1 MKKQSYKVILT
12 GKSLP
17 GVQAGEMKEKLSK
30 IFKIPLDE
38 IESRFAGKQII
49 IKSSVDLS
57 TAKKFK
63 TIFER
68 AGAESK
74 ILPLYPNAGKSPA
87 VLEQEPSTEDDEASL
102 KDTPPKPT
110 PDTSALKESR
120 QQPENSFQDSTPEVE
135 QPEIQIPE
143 TRILSTDPKPVSLA
157 YTPLPCRE
165 ITATK
170 EGLNFNRFNCDNIL
184 FSDIILLSVF
194 NIQEG
199 AKIKT
204 ELLVFLKR
212 QKKPLLSD
220 VHTIKYDDF
229 PDIRDN
235 DDYISLRKF
244 MNFLIKK
251 NPDIIIDE
259 STNTFL
265 KGGNAEFIRKGIDF
279 HSSALG
285 AALDAENLFKLAVM
299 KGTLARAKTE
309 APSVST
315 PDGLDEQSKP
325 AEPEVPVY
333 SEEEYMAFFIGP
345 NSEKYLNKF
354 KGFAQ
359 SEGFSASWHWP
370 AFLVPFFW
378 LLYRKFYLLAVGVFF
393 LSFVP
398 LVNIGVYIAMG
409 LSAYYL
415 YYNKAK
421 RTLDEYK
428 AHVDR
433 YDITA
438 ILSREGG
445 VNTNSV
451 FLGIAAI
458 FFATFFIGGGIV
470 FQTFIKKQQDSL
482 SEMLSGRD
490 VKQPVSTLPSM
501 DMPSGLPEMPRDPKE
516 FILAA
521 YDAQAK
527 AVLNNVCSMAQVFF
541 SEFPDDMVTMETLDE
556 YYGFRAPPDIEI
568 RIINPTMESLYISA
582 QHSQSSKVFY
592 VNEEC
597 YLE

>member
-1 MKKQSYKVILT
+1 MTKQSYKVILT
-12 GKSLP
+12 GKPLP
-17 GVQAGEMKEKLSK
+17 GVQAGEMKENLSK

-49 IKSSVDLS
+49 IKSGVDLS

-63 TIFER
+63 TTFER
-68 AGAESK
+68 VGAESK
-74 ILPLYPNAGKSPA
+74 ILPLSPDTGKSPEA
-87 VLEQEPSTEDDEASL
+87 PEQEPGTEADEASVE
-102 KDTPPKPT
+102 DAPSQPT
-110 PDTSALKESR
+110 PDIPAQEEPQLPPEESL
-120 QQPENSFQDSTPEVE
+120 QDSP
-135 QPEIQIPE
+135 PEIEQSESQKPE
-143 TRILSTDPKPVSLA
+143 TRILSTDPKPVSLS

-165 ITATK
+165 ITATE
-170 EGLNFNRFNCDNIL
+170 EGLNFNRFNCDNIS

-199 AKIKT
+199 AKFKT

-220 VHTIKYDDF
+220 AYTIQYDEF

-235 DDYISLRKF
+235 DEYISLRNF
-244 MNFLIKK
+244 VNFLIKK

-285 AALDAENLFKLAVM
+285 AALDAENLFKLVVM
-299 KGTLARAKTE
+299 KGTLGRAQTE
-309 APSVST
+309 TPSVST
-315 PDGLDEQSKP
+315 PDGSDAQSQP
-325 AEPEVPVY
+325 AIPEVPVY

-345 NSEKYLNKF
+345 NSEKYLKKF
-354 KGFAQ
+354 KGFAK

-393 LSFVP
+393 LSLIP
-398 LVNIGVYIAMG
+398 LVNLGVCIAMG

-421 RTLDEYK
+421 KTLDEYK

-458 FFATFFIGGGIV
+458 FLATFFIGGGIV
-470 FQTFIKKQQDSL
+470 FQTFIKKQQDNL
-482 SEMLSGRD
+482 SEMLVGQD
-490 VKQPVSTLPSM
+490 VKQPVPTLPSM
-501 DMPSGLPEMPRDPKE
+501 DMPSGVPEMPQDPKE
-516 FILAA
+516 LMLAA

-527 AVLNNVCSMAQVFF
+527 AVLNNTCSMAQAFF
-541 SEFPDDMVTMETLDE
+541 LEFPDEMVTLETLNE

-568 RIINPTMESLYISA
+568 QIINPTMESLYISA
-582 QHSQSSKVFY
+582 QHNQSSKVFY
-592 VNEEC
+592 VNEDC
-597 YLE
+597 HFQ